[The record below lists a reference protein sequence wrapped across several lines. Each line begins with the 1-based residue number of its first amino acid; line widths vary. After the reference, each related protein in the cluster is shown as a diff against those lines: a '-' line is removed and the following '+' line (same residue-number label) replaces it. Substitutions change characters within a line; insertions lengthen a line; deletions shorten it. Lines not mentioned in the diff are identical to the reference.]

1 MAEQKSQKGANDIIM
16 KRKIYQQLLDWK
28 EKRNGEVALL
38 VEGARRIG
46 KSYIVEEFAR
56 NEYESYILIDFNKAP
71 QMVRDWFDLYL
82 EDLDTLFLYLSQ
94 HYKVRLHERKSLIIL
109 DEIQLCPRAR
119 AAIKFLVADRRYDYI
134 ETGSLVSIR
143 KNTQGIDGGLCQVV
157 CEQANIR
164 DTDTFQVKGALN
176 FGAKCVVSPDVVW
189 YNNLPYHK
197 IMDDYMLIAEYDGYG
212 TQILKQIAK

>member
-1 MAEQKSQKGANDIIM
+1 MFLRKKFGKNLKKVYICTVKNLKKVYNMAGQKSQKGAEGVAM

-46 KSYIVEEFAR
+46 KSYIVEEFAK

-71 QMVRDWFDLYL
+71 QMVRDWFDLYM

-109 DEIQLCPRAR
+109 DEVQLCPRAR
-119 AAIKFLVADRRYDYI
+119 AAIKFLVADRRYVYA
-134 ETGSLVSIR
+134 SRRL
-143 KNTQGIDGGLCQVV
+143 Q
-157 CEQANIR
+157 
-164 DTDTFQVKGALN
+164 
-176 FGAKCVVSPDVVW
+176 
-189 YNNLPYHK
+189 
-197 IMDDYMLIAEYDGYG
+197 
-212 TQILKQIAK
+212 

>member
-1 MAEQKSQKGANDIIM
+1 MDKKSQKGADGIVM
-16 KRKIYQQLLDWK
+16 KRKIYQQLIDWK

-46 KSYIVEEFAR
+46 KSYIVEEFGK

-109 DEIQLCPRAR
+109 DEVQLCPRAR
-119 AAIKFLVADRRYDYI
+119 SAIKFLVADGRYDYI
-134 ETGSLVSIR
+134 ETGSLVSIK
-143 KNTQGIDGGLCQVV
+143 KNTQGIVIPSEERPIQMYPMDFYWITFDIAP
-157 CEQANIR
+157 AN
-164 DTDTFQVKGALN
+164 
-176 FGAKCVVSPDVVW
+176 
-189 YNNLPYHK
+189 
-197 IMDDYMLIAEYDGYG
+197 
-212 TQILKQIAK
+212 

>member
-1 MAEQKSQKGANDIIM
+1 MEVQKSQKGADDIIM
-16 KRKIYQQLLDWK
+16 KRKIYQQ
-28 EKRNGEVALL
+28 L

-46 KSYIVEEFAR
+46 KSYIVEEFAK

-71 QMVRDWFDLYL
+71 QIVRDWFDLYL

-134 ETGSLVSIR
+134 ETGSLVSIK
-143 KNTQGIDGGLCQVV
+143 KNTQGIVLPSEERSIQMYPMDFEEFLWATGNVMLMDLIRKMYAERKPMQVFHRQAMDASGFPSSGNGCFPSLYDSWRNAASRQKV
-157 CEQANIR
+157 C
-164 DTDTFQVKGALN
+164 
-176 FGAKCVVSPDVVW
+176 
-189 YNNLPYHK
+189 
-197 IMDDYMLIAEYDGYG
+197 
-212 TQILKQIAK
+212 

>member
-1 MAEQKSQKGANDIIM
+1 M

-46 KSYIVEEFAR
+46 KSYIVEEFAK

-94 HYKVRLHERKSLIIL
+94 HYKVRLHERKSLIIFDEVQELRRAGTEKYSAASLLAENCERVFGLSGTPIYNQGGEIWNVINVL
-109 DEIQLCPRAR
+109 D
-119 AAIKFLVADRRYDYI
+119 
-134 ETGSLVSIR
+134 
-143 KNTQGIDGGLCQVV
+143 
-157 CEQANIR
+157 
-164 DTDTFQVKGALN
+164 DTPVYTSV
-176 FGAKCVVSPDVVW
+176 P
-189 YNNLPYHK
+189 
-197 IMDDYMLIAEYDGYG
+197 
-212 TQILKQIAK
+212 